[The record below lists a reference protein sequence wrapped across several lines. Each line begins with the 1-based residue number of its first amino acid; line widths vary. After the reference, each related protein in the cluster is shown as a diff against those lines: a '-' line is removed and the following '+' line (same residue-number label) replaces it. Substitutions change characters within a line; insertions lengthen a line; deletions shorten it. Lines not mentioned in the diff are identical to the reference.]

1 MATQKRLQELYEKGK
16 QSCFTLPSGVTTKK
30 TFFAEGYHIQIFN
43 HESLGEIGRIII
55 LPCGNQSQIYYEVSG
70 DPDDP
75 MTEKRKSIFAPIA
88 KQVSDTMQNVLG
100 ESVEHATPY
109 SLERGGGFIESTVYP
124 CEVCHEIT
132 SMVIYAHDA
141 EMQGDLENYARQMYS
156 KIKELNVSTWVVGRE
171 KEITLANSTKTGQ
184 GISMKIWP
192 IRESLR

>member
-55 LPCGNQSQIYYEVSG
+55 
-70 DPDDP
+70 
-75 MTEKRKSIFAPIA
+75 
-88 KQVSDTMQNVLG
+88 
-100 ESVEHATPY
+100 
-109 SLERGGGFIESTVYP
+109 FIESTVYP